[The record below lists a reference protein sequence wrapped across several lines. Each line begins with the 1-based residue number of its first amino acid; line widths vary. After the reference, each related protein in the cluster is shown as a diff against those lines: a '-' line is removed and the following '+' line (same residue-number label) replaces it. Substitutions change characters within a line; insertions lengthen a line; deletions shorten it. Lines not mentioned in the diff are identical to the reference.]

1 MRIMTG
7 RVTLYFSDIS
17 GNKQIKK
24 RQMHIRSMLEAQK
37 IPFEVVDV
45 AQDQEALEK
54 MRRLVDDEEALPPQI
69 MNGDVYCGTFEEFE
83 ASIEEGT
90 LQEFLRLK

>member
-1 MRIMTG
+1 MSFCKSIFI
-7 RVTLYFSDIS
+7 LNYSIKILPLSF
-17 GNKQIKK
+17 QIKK

-45 AQDQEALEK
+45 AQDQEALGK

-69 MNGDVYCGTFEEFE
+69 MNGDVYCGV
-83 ASIEEGT
+83 SID
-90 LQEFLRLK
+90 L